1 MLVNVARCVGCYN
14 CWLACKDEH
23 CGNEYPG
30 YAAEQPK
37 RGHSWIKIIEKER
50 GKFPKVKVAFIPILC
65 MHCEDAPCVKMSK
78 DGAVYQRQD
87 GIIIIDPKKAIG
99 RREIL
104 TYCPYRVIYWNEKKN
119 LPQKCTFCAHLL
131 DKGFKEPRCVE
142 VCPTD
147 ALIFGDL
154 DDPNSKLTQ
163 IMASVQSEALHPEFG
178 LKERVLYI
186 NLPKRFI
193 AGTVIYADSG
203 ECAEGASVTLK
214 DGEWKSTVK
223 TDVFGDFEF
232 ENLKENREC
241 TVTIEAPNYKPPT
254 FKVVTRSDI
263 YLGRITLERA

>member
-30 YAAEQPK
+30 YAAEQPQ
-37 RGHSWIKIIEKER
+37 RGHFWIKIIEKER

-87 GIIIIDPKKAIG
+87 GIVIIDPKKAIG

-104 TYCPYRVIYWNEKKN
+104 TYCPYRVIYWNEEKN

-131 DKGFKEPRCVE
+131 DQGFKEPRCVE

-154 DDPNSKLTQ
+154 DDPNSKITQ
-163 IMASVQSEALHPEFG
+163 IMASVQPEALHPEFG

-203 ECAEGASVTLK
+203 ECAEGVSVTLS

-232 ENLKENREC
+232 ENLKENREY
-241 TVTIEAPNYKPPT
+241 TVTIEAPNYKPRT

-263 YLGRITLERA
+263 YLGRITLERV